1 MLYSNI
7 FKMHLLKA
15 VMWFMVA
22 MPIIVLFFQEH
33 GLSLSEVMILQ
44 GIYSIAVALFEIP
57 SGYIADVFG
66 RKKTIILS
74 TIFCFVGYL
83 IFSSY
88 SNFYLFANTICSTSV
103 YIYTG

>member
-7 FKMHLLKA
+7 FKIHLLKA

-66 RKKTIILS
+66 RK
-74 TIFCFVGYL
+74 
-83 IFSSY
+83 
-88 SNFYLFANTICSTSV
+88 
-103 YIYTG
+103 